1 MAFHKKYTFKNPG
14 FRLKFILIP
23 SVSGSGN
30 KFYTMKNVK
39 FFACTLLTLVLV
51 TGRNAVIAQVDST
64 KYCTNFLHIKNTY
77 LQSYGSNPPIRAF
90 VLESHDSQG
99 NINWFSKRIV
109 PLGLDE
115 DGYLLKVN
123 LPDSI
128 MKTAKA
134 LWCNAYVYDENT
146 GTGGSEQIIKYGG
159 VKCNSIKLLIN
170 SAPSGAESYLISNRV
185 WMERFKD
192 IEWQNADLLSPF
204 KVDEGLTNTH
214 VFIDETVYVIV
225 FKLNNSYK
233 QVIHRTRP
241 FSVDSVQTVF
251 SPF

>member
-1 MAFHKKYTFKNPG
+1 MKK
-14 FRLKFILIP
+14 
-23 SVSGSGN
+23 
-30 KFYTMKNVK
+30 VK
-39 FFACTLLTLVLV
+39 FFSCAFLTLVLV
-51 TGRNAVIAQVDST
+51 AFRNEAIAQVDT
-64 KYCTNFLHIKNTY
+64 PKYSTNFLHIKNPG
-77 LQSYGSNPPIRAF
+77 LQSYGNDRPIRAF
-90 VLESHDSQG
+90 VLESHDNLG
-99 NINWFSKRIV
+99 NINWISKRIV

-115 DGYLLKVN
+115 EGYLIKVN

-134 LWCNAYVYDENT
+134 LWCNAYVFDDND

-192 IEWQNADLLSPF
+192 IEWQNAVLLNPF

-214 VFIDETVYVIV
+214 VFIDETVYVII
-225 FKLNNSYK
+225 FRLNNAYK
-233 QVIHRTRP
+233 QVIHHTRP
-241 FSVDSVQTVF
+241 YSVDSVQTVF

>member
-1 MAFHKKYTFKNPG
+1 MKK
-14 FRLKFILIP
+14 
-23 SVSGSGN
+23 
-30 KFYTMKNVK
+30 VK
-39 FFACTLLTLVLV
+39 FLAYVILNLVLLA
-51 TGRNAVIAQVDST
+51 GRYAAIAQVDT
-64 KYCTNFLHIKNTY
+64 PKYSTNFLHIKNPG
-77 LQSYGSNPPIRAF
+77 LQSYGGNDHPIRAF
-90 VLESHDSQG
+90 VLESHDNLG
-99 NINWFSKRIV
+99 NVNWVSKRIV

-115 DGYLLKVN
+115 EGYLVKVN

-134 LWCNAYVYDENT
+134 LWCNAYVYDENA
-146 GTGGSEQIIKYGG
+146 GTAGSEQVIKYGG

-192 IEWQNADLLSPF
+192 IEWQNAVLLNPF

-214 VFIDETVYVIV
+214 VFIDETVYVII
-225 FKLNNSYK
+225 FKLNDAYK
-233 QVIHRTRP
+233 QVIHHTRP
-241 FSVDSVQTVF
+241 YSVDSVQTVF

>member
-1 MAFHKKYTFKNPG
+1 MKQLLLLFTF
-14 FRLKFILIP
+14 IVI
-23 SVSGSGN
+23 
-30 KFYTMKNVK
+30 
-39 FFACTLLTLVLV
+39 AA
-51 TGRNAVIAQVDST
+51 GRNEAAGQADT
-64 KYCTNFLHIKNTY
+64 PKYCTNFLHIKNTF
-77 LQSYGSNPPIRAF
+77 LQSYSNDHPIRAF

-99 NINWFSKRIV
+99 NITWVSKRIV

-115 DGYLLKVN
+115 DGYLVKVN

-134 LWCNAYVYDENT
+134 LWCNAYVYDENA
-146 GTGGSEQIIKYGG
+146 GSEQVVKYGG

-185 WMERFKD
+185 WMERFRD

-214 VFIDETVYVIV
+214 VFVDETVYVIV

-241 FSVDSVQTVF
+241 FAVDSVQTVF

>member
-1 MAFHKKYTFKNPG
+1 MKK
-14 FRLKFILIP
+14 
-23 SVSGSGN
+23 
-30 KFYTMKNVK
+30 VK
-39 FFACTLLTLVLV
+39 FFSCAFLTLVLIAS
-51 TGRNAVIAQVDST
+51 RNEVVAQADSP
-64 KYCTNFLHIKNTY
+64 KYCTNFLHIKDPA
-77 LQSYGSNPPIRAF
+77 LQPYGTHRTIRAF
-90 VLESHDSQG
+90 VLESHDNLG
-99 NINWFSKRIV
+99 NVNWVSKRII

-115 DGYLLKVN
+115 DGYLVKVN

-134 LWCNAYVYDENT
+134 LWCNAYILDENA
-146 GTGGSEQIIKYGG
+146 GPAGSEQIIRYGG

-185 WMERFKD
+185 WLERFKD
-192 IEWQNADLLSPF
+192 IEWQNAELLSPF

-214 VFIDETVYVIV
+214 AFIDETVYVII

-241 FSVDSVQTVF
+241 YSVDSVQTVF